1 MNSQRL
7 RDYALLMRMDKPIGS
22 ALLLWPTLW
31 ALWLAAEG
39 PPTPL
44 VGFVF
49 ITGVFLMRSAG
60 CVINDLADR
69 DIDPHVDRTRDRPLA
84 SGRVTVREALWLF
97 AVLSLM
103 AFSLVLTMNALTIA
117 LSFAGIALAMTYPLM
132 KRFTH
137 LPQAYLGVAFGWGI
151 PMAFAAETG
160 TVTLTAWYLLVINIL
175 WAIAYDTMYAMSDR
189 EDDLRIGV
197 KSSAILF
204 GRADRAIVAL
214 LQVMT
219 LGMLVGLGV
228 FADFGLLY
236 AFALVAATGFA
247 IYQQVLIRHRDRL
260 DCFKAFLN
268 NTWFG
273 GAVFL
278 GIFFET
284 TFG

>member
-84 SGRVTVREALWLF
+84 SGRVTVHEALWLF

-214 LQVMT
+214 LQIMT

-228 FADFGLLY
+228 FADFGLPY

>member
-7 RDYALLMRMDKPIGS
+7 RDYALLMRMDEPIGS

-31 ALWLAAEG
+31 ALWLAADG
-39 PPTPL
+39 PPTPW

-49 ITGVFLMRSAG
+49 VAGVFLMRSAG

-84 SGRVTVREALWLF
+84 AGRVTVREALWLF
-97 AVLSLM
+97 AALTLV
-103 AFSLVLTMNALTIA
+103 AFALVLTMNTLTVA

-204 GRADRAIVAL
+204 GRADRAMVAL

-219 LGMLVGLGV
+219 LGMLIGLGV
-228 FADFGLLY
+228 FADFGLPY
-236 AFALVAATGFA
+236 ALALVAATGFA
-247 IYQQVLIRHRDRL
+247 LYQQVLIRHRDRL

-273 GAVFL
+273 GAVFT
-278 GIFFET
+278 GIFIET
-284 TFG
+284 TFS

>member
-214 LQVMT
+214 LQIMT

-228 FADFGLLY
+228 FADFGLPY

>member
-39 PPTPL
+39 PPTPV

-84 SGRVTVREALWLF
+84 SGRVTVHEALWLF

-214 LQVMT
+214 LQIMT

-228 FADFGLLY
+228 FADFGLPY

>member
-84 SGRVTVREALWLF
+84 SGRVTVHEALWLF

-214 LQVMT
+214 LQIMT

-228 FADFGLLY
+228 FADFGLPY

-284 TFG
+284 MFG

>member
-69 DIDPHVDRTRDRPLA
+69 DIDSHVDRTRDRPLA

>member
-22 ALLLWPTLW
+22 ALLLWPPLW

-214 LQVMT
+214 LQIMT

-228 FADFGLLY
+228 FADFGLPY